1 MTGITTVNSPGILAP
16 EEVGPLIIQP
26 LRLHS
31 VALRMTTVIETLR
44 PSLRFPIV
52 DADAAA
58 SWVVEGDTISETDPT
73 LGEVVVSPF
82 GLKALT
88 TVSNELIADS
98 AANAEA
104 AGVVGDGL
112 VRSFARA
119 LDSAFF
125 STSTSNGPAGL
136 GSIDYQVIDVVGD
149 FYNFDWALQAISQ
162 VEQYGS
168 VVTGFAASFTTVEQ
182 LSQIKRF
189 EPTSTVVSNEPI
201 LAQSPGDVANP
212 VNRRIFGVPLYSVPE
227 STDSLPTIPDGT
239 VWAIAADKSFTV
251 LRQDLSVMAN
261 PYSAF
266 SSGQHSGSWSD
277 ARRVRVHPAQLRC
290 TDQRFRRKLIRSI
303 RAR

>member
-1 MTGITTVNSPGILAP
+1 MPAYGWPVRFPACR
-16 EEVGPLIIQP
+16 PLIIQP
-26 LRLHS
+26 LRLRS
-31 VALRMTTVIETLR
+31 VALRMTTVIETMR
-44 PSLRFPIV
+44 PSLRFPVV

-58 SWVVEGDTISETDPT
+58 TWTVEGDTIGETDPT
-73 LGEVVVSPF
+73 LGEVVVTPL

-119 LDSAFF
+119 LDSSFF
-125 STSTSNGPAGL
+125 SDMTTNGPNGL
-136 GSIDYQVIDVVGD
+136 QSIDYQLISVMGAFVD
-149 FYNFDWALQAISQ
+149 FDWALQAISQ

-168 VVTGFAASFTTVEQ
+168 VVTGFAASFATVEQ

-189 EPTSTVVSNEPI
+189 QPTSEIVSNEP
-201 LAQSPGDVANP
+201 LLSQAPGDVSNP

-239 VWAIAADKSFTV
+239 VWAIAADKVFTV
-251 LRQDLSVMAN
+251 LRQDLSVQAN

-266 SSGQHSGSWSD
+266 SSDSTQIRGVMRANFGFVQPDCVVQIVSGGS
-277 ARRVRVHPAQLRC
+277 
-290 TDQRFRRKLIRSI
+290 
-303 RAR
+303 

>member
-1 MTGITTVNSPGILAP
+1 
-16 EEVGPLIIQP
+16 
-26 LRLHS
+26 
-31 VALRMTTVIETLR
+31 R

-58 SWVVEGDTISETDPT
+58 SWVVEGSNISETDPT
-73 LGEVVVSPF
+73 LGEVVVTPF

-125 STSTSNGPAGL
+125 STSTSNGPGGL
-136 GSIDYQVIDVVGD
+136 GGIDYQTINVDGAFV
-149 FYNFDWALQAISQ
+149 NFDPFLQAISQ

-168 VVTGFAASFTTVEQ
+168 VITGFAASFSTVEQ
-182 LSQIKRF
+182 LSQLKRF
-189 EPTSTVVSNEPI
+189 EATATIVSNEPL
-201 LAQSPGDVANP
+201 LAQSPGDVSNP

-227 STDSLPTIPDGT
+227 STDSLPTIEDGV

-251 LRQDLSVMAN
+251 LRQDLSVQAN

-266 SSGQHSGSWSD
+266 SSDSTQVRGVMRAAFGFTQPNCVVQIVSGGS
-277 ARRVRVHPAQLRC
+277 
-290 TDQRFRRKLIRSI
+290 
-303 RAR
+303 

>member
-26 LRLHS
+26 LRLRS
-31 VALRMTTVIETLR
+31 VALRMTTVIETMR

-58 SWVVEGDTISETDPT
+58 SWVVEGASISETDPT
-73 LGEVVVSPF
+73 LGEVVVTPF

-125 STSTSNGPAGL
+125 STTTSNGPGGL
-136 GSIDYQVIDVVGD
+136 GGIDYQVINVTGD

-168 VVTGFAASFTTVEQ
+168 VVTGFRGQLHHRRTTVADQ
-182 LSQIKRF
+182 TIRGDRNNCVQR
-189 EPTSTVVSNEPI
+189 TD
-201 LAQSPGDVANP
+201 PG
-212 VNRRIFGVPLYSVPE
+212 
-227 STDSLPTIPDGT
+227 T
-239 VWAIAADKSFTV
+239 
-251 LRQDLSVMAN
+251 
-261 PYSAF
+261 
-266 SSGQHSGSWSD
+266 D
-277 ARRVRVHPAQLRC
+277 AR
-290 TDQRFRRKLIRSI
+290 
-303 RAR
+303 